1 MKEIQLSFRRAV
13 PDDVEVYVDLERR
26 VAVNNTY
33 SAILD
38 RDEALQEFNEN
49 EVYLAYKEGRLVG
62 SVAYQMQGPE
72 SAYLCG
78 IVVHPDFQG
87 QGIGRAM
94 AEFRLD
100 KVRGAKRIW
109 LVTHPQNKRAIALD
123 ESLGFRFEKRIENY
137 FGDGEPR
144 IVLVRG

>member
-1 MKEIQLSFRRAV
+1 MNEMRLSFRRATLA
-13 PDDVEVYVDLERR
+13 DVEAYVDLERR
-26 VAVNNTY
+26 VAINKTY

-49 EVYLAYKEGRLVG
+49 EVYLAYKEGQLVG

-72 SAYLCG
+72 TAYLCG

-87 QGIGRAM
+87 QGIGRVM
-94 AEFRLD
+94 AEFRLG
-100 KVRGAKRIW
+100 KVKNARRVW

-144 IVLVRG
+144 IVLVRE